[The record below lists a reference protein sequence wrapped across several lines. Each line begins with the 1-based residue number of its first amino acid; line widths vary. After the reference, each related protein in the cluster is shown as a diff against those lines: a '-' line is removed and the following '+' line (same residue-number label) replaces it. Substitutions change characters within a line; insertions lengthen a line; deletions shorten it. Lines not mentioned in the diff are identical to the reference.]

1 MCGGQLQPDSPSPS
15 AQSAQASAA
24 AAMAAAAAE
33 VEEEE
38 EEAAESAPPQ
48 LNPAASKQAQRK
60 AELAAKKVRTPLAP
74 SSQAPRFTG
83 F

>member
-38 EEAAESAPPQ
+38 EEAAGSAPPH
-48 LNPAASKQAQRK
+48 LSPAAKQAQRK
-60 AELAAKKVRTPLAP
+60 AELAAKKVRSPLAP
-74 SSQAPRFTG
+74 STRFTG
-83 F
+83 S